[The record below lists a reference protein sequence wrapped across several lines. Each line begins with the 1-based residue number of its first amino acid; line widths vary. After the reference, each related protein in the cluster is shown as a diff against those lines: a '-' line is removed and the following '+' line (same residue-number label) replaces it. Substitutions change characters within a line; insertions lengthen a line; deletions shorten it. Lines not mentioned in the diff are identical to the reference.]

1 MAGPSGSGKT
11 AMLLLLAGLE
21 QPTAGHVSLDG
32 VRLDTLDRDAL
43 ADLRRDRIGIVFQ
56 SFHLLP
62 SLTALDNVALPLQ
75 IAGRA
80 DALPRARDMLARVGL
95 GARGTHY
102 PAQLSGGEQ
111 QRVAIARALVHR
123 PRLLLAD
130 EPTGNLDDGTGAAV
144 RELLF
149 ELNRDSGATL
159 VLVTHDLGIR
169 RALRPRC
176 CGCTTAACTKTRAR
190 MAPPQPRR
198 AMPVPFLLSLAWR
211 DLRASGRTL
220 WVFCACLALG
230 VALVAAGGGLYGH
243 VSGSLL
249 TQARALFGGDLMVWH
264 HQPLSADEEAWLR
277 ARGTVSRSIELR
289 TMLRNAE
296 GRAQLVELQAA
307 DAQYPLVGR
316 LIGAARPPRRLGTL
330 WPSAR
335 AAGARRWM
343 LAQRWAGRRRPCR
356 DRRCGARGARLSA

>member
-1 MAGPSGSGKT
+1 MIDLHQLSMHYALPGGQRIEVLRDIDLHIAAGQSVAVAGPSGSGKT
-11 AMLLLLAGLE
+11 SMLLLLAGLE
-21 QPTAGHVSLDG
+21 QPAAGHVAIDG
-32 VRLDTLDRDAL
+32 VRLDALDRDAL

-95 GARGTHY
+95 GARSGHY

-130 EPTGNLDDGTGAAV
+130 EPTGNLDDGTGAPCA
-144 RELLF
+144 
-149 ELNRDSGATL
+149 NCCSSSTATAA
-159 VLVTHDLGIR
+159 R
-169 RALRPRC
+169 RWCWSRTTWTSPHAATAC
-176 CGCTTAACTKTRAR
+176 CGCTTAACTKTRLPL
-190 MAPPQPRR
+190 APHRPRC

-230 VALVAAGGGLYGH
+230 VALVAAGGGLYRPG
-243 VSGSLL
+243 GR
-249 TQARALFGGDLMVWH
+249 QPAGRGARAVRRRPDGAAPPAAERRRRGLDA
-264 HQPLSADEEAWLR
+264 Q
-277 ARGTVSRSIELR
+277 RGTVSRSMQLR
-289 TMLRNAE
+289 TMLRM
-296 GRAQLVELQAA
+296 
-307 DAQYPLVGR
+307 PK
-316 LIGAARPPRRLGTL
+316 AARS
-330 WPSAR
+330 WWSCR
-335 AAGARRWM
+335 APTHSTRWY
-343 LAQRWAGRRRPCR
+343 GR
-356 DRRCGARGARLSA
+356 